1 MINIV
6 LYEPEI
12 PENTGNIMRT
22 CAGTNSK
29 LHLIEPLGFVMD
41 EKRIKRSGV
50 NYIDKVHYQRYMDY
64 EEFKKQN
71 VVEDDRNYLVI
82 KNEKVKWN

>member
-1 MINIV
+1 MKKAV
-6 LYEPEI
+6 
-12 PENTGNIMRT
+12 
-22 CAGTNSK
+22 
-29 LHLIEPLGFVMD
+29 
-41 EKRIKRSGV
+41 
-50 NYIDKVHYQRYMDY
+50 